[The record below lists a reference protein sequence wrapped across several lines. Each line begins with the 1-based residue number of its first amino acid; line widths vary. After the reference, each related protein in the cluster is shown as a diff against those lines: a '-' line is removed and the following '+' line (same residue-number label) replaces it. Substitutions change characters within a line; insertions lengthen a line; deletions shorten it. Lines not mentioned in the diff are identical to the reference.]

1 MCSRGCSFKGYVSA
15 GLGEASKDG
24 KSENGSDLI
33 LGTERMVALS
43 LRRKSML
50 TWWWW

>member
-1 MCSRGCSFKGYVSA
+1 MSA

-24 KSENGSDLI
+24 KSENGLGLI